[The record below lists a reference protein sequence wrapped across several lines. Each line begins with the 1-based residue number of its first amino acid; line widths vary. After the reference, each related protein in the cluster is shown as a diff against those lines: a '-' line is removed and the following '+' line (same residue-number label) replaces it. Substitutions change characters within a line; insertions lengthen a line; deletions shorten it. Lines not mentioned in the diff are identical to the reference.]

1 MSHADLRG
9 GRWMKRSNSFRWL
22 TLLGESW
29 NIRIGLANI
38 VLPRRS
44 LMNQGPRPLP
54 AQKNVIPEFSL
65 RPSRRVP

>member
-9 GRWMKRSNSFRWL
+9 GCWMTRSNSFRWL

-54 AQKNVIPEFSL
+54 AQKKVIPEFSL
-65 RPSRRVP
+65 RPCRRVP